1 MSFPLFR
8 LWAALN
14 CCAAAGAQTPPAAPV
29 TGTIAGVVLDA
40 GNNAPIRRAVVTL
53 STVEARP
60 QDAVAWTDGQGRF
73 AFGYLPRGRYEL
85 RVSKNG
91 YQAAVYGT
99 NSPSRPPGI
108 ITIDAG
114 ETRSDFVFRLQLVTT
129 ITGTVTDD
137 HGDPL
142 QGVSITAMRWGW
154 QRGKRRLL
162 PGPSAMS
169 GLEGRYRLSNLNPGS
184 YTIVASKTGGAL
196 SPFQSEA
203 VAGQSQRPYYYG
215 LQYYP
220 GTDHPESASLV
231 SVEAG
236 REYSN
241 IDFQLTA
248 HPTATVQGKIVPPPG
263 ISMFE
268 QISIGASREDL
279 ANRGPNFGAGV
290 FQPDFVFHFDQ
301 LTSGS
306 YVLVA
311 QATAAGKH
319 YRGVQRLEVGS
330 NDISDLSIPLQPSID
345 LAGSVAVEGPD
356 AAKYSPTSVTLVPG
370 DGIAL
375 NGPPPR
381 ATVNK
386 DGSFKIVNVPPGVWD
401 INPGQI
407 PPGGYLKSM
416 RLGDQDVLTE
426 EMVIDSSND
435 APLRIVISTQAAQ
448 VQGDVSRNGQAA
460 RAVVLLA
467 PEARFRHVFS
477 SYRTVPADPNGHF
490 EIKNA
495 APGKYLLFAFEE
507 FDGQSMQDPEFLKPY
522 EAAGVPVTLR
532 EGENPPQKLSLITP
546 GSGVVQ

>member
-8 LWAALN
+8 LWVALGL
-14 CCAAAGAQTPPAAPV
+14 CMAAGSQAPSAAPAP
-29 TGTIAGVVLDA
+29 GTIAGVVFDA

-73 AFGYLPRGRYEL
+73 AFGYLPPGRYEL

-99 NSPSRPPGI
+99 DSPRRPPGI

-114 ETRSDFVFRLQLVTT
+114 ETRGDLVFRLQLVTT

-142 QGVSITAMRWGW
+142 PGVSVAAMRWGW
-154 QRGKRRLL
+154 QRQKRRLL
-162 PGPSAMS
+162 PGPSAQS
-169 GLEGRYRLSNLNPGS
+169 DAEGHYRLTNIAPGS
-184 YTIVASKTGGAL
+184 YALVASKTGAPL
-196 SPFQSEA
+196 AAFQSEA
-203 VAGQSQRPYYYG
+203 VAGQSQRPYYYA

-220 GTDHPESASLV
+220 GTDRPESATLV

-248 HPTATVQGKIVPPPG
+248 RSTPTVQGKIVPPPG

-279 ANRGPNFGAGV
+279 GGRGPGFGAGV
-290 FQPDFVFHFDQ
+290 FQPDFAFHFDQ
-301 LTSGS
+301 LTAGS

-311 QATAAGKH
+311 QATAGGRS
-319 YRGVQRLEVGS
+319 YRGVQNVEVGF
-330 NDISDLSIPLQPSID
+330 NDISDLSIALQPSID
-345 LAGSVAVEGPD
+345 LAGSVAVEGPG
-356 AAKYSPTSVTLVPG
+356 AARYSPAPVSLVPG
-370 DGIAL
+370 EGTAFK
-375 NGPPPR
+375 GPQPR
-381 ATVNK
+381 AIVNK
-386 DGSFKIVNVPPGVWD
+386 DGTFKIANVPPGVWD
-401 INPGQI
+401 INPGRI

-426 EMVIDSSND
+426 EMVIGPSTDVQ
-435 APLRIVISTQAAQ
+435 LKIVISTQAAEL
-448 VQGDVSRNGQAA
+448 QGEVSRNGQPA
-460 RAVVLLA
+460 RALVLLV
-467 PEARFRHVFS
+467 PEVRYRHVLS
-477 SYRTVPADPNGHF
+477 YYRTVAADPNGHF

-495 APGKYLLFAFEE
+495 APGTYALFAFEE
-507 FDGQSMQDPEFLKPY
+507 FDRQLIEDPEFLKPF

-532 EGENPPQKLSLITP
+532 EGENPPQKISVITP
-546 GSGVVQ
+546 GPGVAQ